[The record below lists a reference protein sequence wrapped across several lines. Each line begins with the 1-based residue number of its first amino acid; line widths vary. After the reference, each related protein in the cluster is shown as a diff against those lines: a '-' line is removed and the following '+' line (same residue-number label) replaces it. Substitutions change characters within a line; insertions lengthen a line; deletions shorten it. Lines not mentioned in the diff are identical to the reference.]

1 MQILD
6 LFQNLGSRPIE
17 GVFQESVTNR
27 VEHQF
32 QLIRPD
38 VFSKRPPNSVLT
50 ISDV

>member
-17 GVFQESVTNR
+17 GFQESVTNR

-32 QLIRPD
+32 QLIRPE